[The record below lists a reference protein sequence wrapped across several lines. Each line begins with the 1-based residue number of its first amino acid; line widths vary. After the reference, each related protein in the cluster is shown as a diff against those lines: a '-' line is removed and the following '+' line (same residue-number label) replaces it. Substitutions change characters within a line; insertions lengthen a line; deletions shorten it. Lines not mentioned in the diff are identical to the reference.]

1 MLQDDFVSFSEYV
14 EACVVPRFVL
24 LFWFT
29 FVCVVVFR
37 YTSRFFFIRNFP
49 GHAYSCLS
57 YNSLLHFTISE
68 MYLHVFALLGYML
81 SFIDQ
86 YIHMYSL
93 QDNSVFT
100 IMLLYVRVGDLLTC
114 GEHWHDDIIS
124 LRGENYAHQ
133 TSITPPLFIE
143 VSVPNKES
151 DSSFICV

>member
-1 MLQDDFVSFSEYV
+1 VLFHDLCYCFGLPSY
-14 EACVVPRFVL
+14 VL
-24 LFWFT
+24 LFFGIL
-29 FVCVVVFR
+29 VG
-37 YTSRFFFIRNFP
+37 FFSFAISPDMRIP
-49 GHAYSCLS
+49 CLS

-81 SFIDQ
+81 SSIDQ

-133 TSITPPLFIE
+133 TNIVPPLFIE